1 MSALTWGLV
10 LLSYAIGAAKL
21 QQGRCSHCQRAGVRS
36 SVILEGATSCTAM
49 HCGSGHYVFACE
61 EQCRIVDKVNP
72 VGPSHRSR
80 TVPRMTWEDCPLCQA
95 EVNEAMAK
103 QDRLADL
110 KDRHDA
116 DAFDREY
123 DR

>member
-49 HCGSGHYVFACE
+49 HCGSGHYDKRGVFVPPP
-61 EQCRIVDKVNP
+61 QCNTCTTPARCTR
-72 VGPSHRSR
+72 GH
-80 TVPRMTWEDCPLCQA
+80 
-95 EVNEAMAK
+95 EVVVTEGGA
-103 QDRLADL
+103 L
-110 KDRHDA
+110 
-116 DAFDREY
+116 
-123 DR
+123 